1 VAAETDVQAL
11 AGRRDAGFSLIEVL
25 VAMVILAVGLLAIEA
40 MAIGASRQIASANHT
55 TRYTL
60 LASEQLETQIRRV
73 RTLDQDPQAS
83 DFFTANGARVQV
95 VPTRATVAGAA
106 GAGGTLWTIAVTV
119 TPPSTLTNVKPVTV
133 TARAFK

>member
-60 LASEQLETQIRRV
+60 MATEQLETQIRRV
-73 RTLDQDPQAS
+73 RTLRQDPQAS
-83 DFFTANGARVQV
+83 DFTQDGARVQV
-95 VPTRATVAGAA
+95 VPTRATVAGVT
-106 GAGGTLWTIAVTV
+106 GAGGSMWTIAVTV

-133 TARAFK
+133 TARAFN